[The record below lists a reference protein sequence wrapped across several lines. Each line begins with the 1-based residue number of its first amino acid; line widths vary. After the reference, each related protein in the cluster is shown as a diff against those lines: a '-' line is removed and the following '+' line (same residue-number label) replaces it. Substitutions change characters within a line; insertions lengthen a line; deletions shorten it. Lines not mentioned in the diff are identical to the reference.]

1 MRPMIPSAALVP
13 RVGRRRVDSPS
24 QALKDGR
31 RTTPMGD
38 YDNVR
43 FDDNEGGLF
52 GPAEIERFMRAE
64 HERARRY
71 KFPIVC
77 CVAAIDRLDQLQDL
91 YGVDAREEIV
101 RTAIRAI
108 RTVMRD
114 SDLLARLAGDRVLV
128 FYSHPAKGSGA
139 LLARRMLAAVKKQRF
154 ELDGRV
160 LKVAASVGVSR
171 NDDGAS
177 ESFDAL
183 VAAAEEGLRAAQRG
197 GGDRHV
203 EIDQHR
209 AAEERRRRLDAA
221 PAPRPS
227 AAAALPDELLER
239 DLKIELL
246 ERRLAKLMSM
256 LDVTEEELRRVQVAK
271 QVDLGQPSIY
281 RQVQGLSATET
292 QQEKKRD
299 MMRSIFEAN
308 LELRKQSKKPPEG

>member
-1 MRPMIPSAALVP
+1 MTRPP
-13 RVGRRRVDSPS
+13 RP
-24 QALKDGR
+24 LKDGAS
-31 RTTPMGD
+31 TTPMGD

-64 HERARRY
+64 HARARRY

-77 CVAAIDRLDQLQDL
+77 CVAAIDRIDQLQDL
-91 YGVDAREEIV
+91 YGMDSRAEIV
-101 RTAIRAI
+101 RTAVRAI

-114 SDLLARLAGDRVLV
+114 SDLLARLAGDRLLV

-139 LLARRMLAAVKKQRF
+139 LLARRMLAAVRKQRF
-154 ELDGRV
+154 ELDGRT

-171 NDDGAS
+171 SDDGAS
-177 ESFDAL
+177 ESFDEL

-203 EIDQHR
+203 EVDAQ
-209 AAEERRRRLDAA
+209 EKRRLLDSA

-227 AAAALPDELLER
+227 SAGALPDELLER

-256 LDVTEEELRRVQVAK
+256 LDVTEDELRRVQAAK

-281 RQVQGLSATET
+281 RTVQGLSATET

-308 LELRKQSKKPPEG
+308 LELRKQSKKPPEA

>member
-1 MRPMIPSAALVP
+1 
-13 RVGRRRVDSPS
+13 
-24 QALKDGR
+24 
-31 RTTPMGD
+31 MGD
-38 YDNVR
+38 YDEVR

-101 RTAIRAI
+101 RTAIRAV

-114 SDLLARLAGDRVLV
+114 SDLLARLAGDRLLV

-139 LLARRMLAAVKKQRF
+139 LLARRILAAVKKQRF

-171 NDDGAS
+171 NDDGSS
-177 ESFDAL
+177 ESFDEL
-183 VAAAEEGLRAAQRG
+183 VAAAEDGLRAAQRG

-227 AAAALPDELLER
+227 APVSDELLER
-239 DLKIELL
+239 DLKIDLL

-256 LDVTEEELRRVQVAK
+256 LDVTEDELRRVQAAK
-271 QVDLGQPSIY
+271 QVDIGQPSIY

-292 QQEKKRD
+292 QQERKRD

-308 LELRKQSKKPPEG
+308 LELRKQAKRPPQP